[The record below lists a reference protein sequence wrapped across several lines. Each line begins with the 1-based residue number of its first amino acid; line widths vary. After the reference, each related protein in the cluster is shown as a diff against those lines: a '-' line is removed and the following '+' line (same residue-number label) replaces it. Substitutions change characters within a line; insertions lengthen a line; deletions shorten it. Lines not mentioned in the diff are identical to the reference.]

1 MTITDTLAATP
12 KTVLPQETAQDQPK
26 PVIGSDFETFLKMLT
41 TQMKNQ
47 DPLNPM
53 EASDFAVQ
61 LATFSS
67 VEQQVLTNNLLTG
80 LSGQMGQMGM
90 AQLAS
95 WVGMQAQAR
104 IPVQFD
110 GFPVTLHSK
119 PVPLADKAQL
129 RVLDAN
135 GQVVQTLAMPHTDE
149 IVTWAGRDS
158 AGFSLP
164 SGEYRFEID
173 SLKDGAVIDTQTPS
187 VFDTV
192 VEARLESGQTM
203 LVMQSGAIVAADAI
217 TALRN

>member
-1 MTITDTLAATP
+1 MTTIDSLATAAAAIPPQDTLKDKP
-12 KTVLPQETAQDQPK
+12 KT
-26 PVIGSDFETFLKMLT
+26 VIGSDFETFLKMLT

-67 VEQQVLTNNLLTG
+67 VEQQVLTNNILAG
-80 LSGQMGQMGM
+80 LGDQMAQMGM

-95 WVGMQAQAR
+95 WVGMQARA
-104 IPVQFD
+104 PMSVQFE

-119 PVPLADKAQL
+119 AVPLADKAQL
-129 RVLDAN
+129 KVMDAS
-135 GQVVQTLAMPHTDE
+135 GQVVQTIGMSLSGEPVQWT
-149 IVTWAGRDS
+149 GRDS

-164 SGEYRFEID
+164 FGTYQFEVE
-173 SLKDGAVIDTQTPS
+173 SLSEGSVIDTQTPE
-187 VFDTV
+187 VYDTV
-192 VEARLESGQTM
+192 VEARMEAGQTV
-203 LVMQSGAIVAADAI
+203 LVMQSGAQVGAGLI